1 MRSAKLLGIL
11 LLKATELVSILF
23 WTAIA
28 LFRVSLA
35 WRVGRRFVAEGPI
48 HVQSAGGEV
57 SIGNSCRFGPH
68 VRVSCK
74 TGAVLSIGD
83 NVSLNQG
90 SFIVVNEE
98 VIIGNDCRI
107 GEYVS
112 IRDNDHQWKNKDVL
126 IRLQGFS
133 CSPVVIG
140 NDVWIG
146 RGVSINKGVTIGDG
160 AVVGANSV
168 VTKDVPSYT
177 VVAGVPAKFIKNRN
191 DLE

>member
-1 MRSAKLLGIL
+1 MRIVKLLGSL
-11 LLKATELVSILF
+11 LIKSTELLSLLF
-23 WTAIA
+23 WTSIA
-28 LFRVSLA
+28 LFRISLA
-35 WRVGRRFVAEGPI
+35 WRVGKKFVAEGPI
-48 HVQSAGGEV
+48 HIQSAGGDV
-57 SIGNSCRFGPH
+57 IIGHSCRFGPH
-68 VRVSCK
+68 VRVSAK
-74 TGAVLSIGD
+74 TGAVLRIGN

-90 SFIVVNEE
+90 SFIVVNEK
-98 VIIGNDCRI
+98 VTIGDDCRI

-133 CSPVVIG
+133 CSPVLIG

-168 VTKDVPSYT
+168 VTKDVLPYT

-191 DLE
+191 DQ